1 MKKLALYL
9 MLILVSASLT
19 AAPPRQSFVKV
30 TVTPDHAD
38 WCYNCGEKPVFHV
51 TVTDCSNA
59 PIKDAQIYYE
69 ISEDFL
75 EPLEK
80 GDKTLKCGSTKFS
93 GYTMKKPGF
102 LRCRVWAK
110 VDGKKY
116 DECATA
122 AFEKEKIEP
131 KTILPADFAQ
141 FWKKEIEKNQ
151 KIALL
156 PQLDLVP
163 EKCTPKVNV
172 YSASFQSFKNGS
184 RMYGTLC
191 VPANYDGKCPAIL
204 IVPGAGCRS
213 RKGYYTE
220 AEKGF
225 VTFEIGIHGIP
236 TTMTDER
243 IYETLKQGSLLNY
256 PSANVDD
263 KDNYYY
269 KRVFVS
275 CARAV
280 DFLASLDFVDAERI
294 GVMGGS
300 QGGALTITT
309 AYLNPKVKAGAA
321 FYPAMCDLTGY
332 LYDQGNAWPYL
343 FKNKKL
349 ATKERLE
356 TVKYYDVVNF
366 ARGVQQPMWV
376 SYGYNDL
383 SLNAYEWVGL
393 GLVVAVFGT
402 WGDLVESLFK
412 RTIGIK
418 DSGNILPGHGGM
430 LDRFDSSLMAMP
442 AAVVYLYTL
451 TLL

>member
-131 KTILPADFAQ
+131 KTVLPADWAE
-141 FWKKEIEKNQ
+141 FWKKEIAKNQ

-163 EKCTPKVNV
+163 EKCTPKVKV

-309 AYLNPKVKAGAA
+309 AYLNPKVKCGAA

-332 LYDQGNAWPYL
+332 LYDQGNSWPYL
-343 FKNKKL
+343 FKNKAL

-366 ARGVQQPMWV
+366 ARHLAVPMWV

-383 SLNAYEWVGL
+383 
-393 GLVVAVFGT
+393 VVCPTSIQGAIN
-402 WGDLVESLFK
+402 E
-412 RTIGIK
+412 
-418 DSGNILPGHGGM
+418 
-430 LDRFDSSLMAMP
+430 MP
-442 AAVVYLYTL
+442 TQPEVMIVPQSRHWTYPEQDTARSKWMMNQLKK
-451 TLL
+451 

>member
-1 MKKLALYL
+1 MKKLALFL
-9 MLILVSASLT
+9 MFILAGTSLVL
-19 AAPPRQSFVKV
+19 AAPPRQSFIKV

-38 WCYNCGEKPVFHV
+38 WCYKLGEKPVFEV
-51 TVTDCSNA
+51 AVTDCSNA
-59 PIKDAQIYYE
+59 PIKDAKIYYE

-75 EPLEK
+75 SPLDK
-80 GDKTLKCGSTKFS
+80 GNLTLKKGTHKFS
-93 GYTMKKPGF
+93 GHTMNKPGF
-102 LRCRVWAK
+102 LRCRVWVT

-122 AFEKEKIEP
+122 AFEKEKIVP
-131 KTILPADFAQ
+131 KTIMPEDFDA
-141 FWKKEIEKNQ
+141 FWKKEIEKNA
-151 KIALL
+151 KIDML

-163 EKCTPKVNV
+163 EKCTPKVKV
-172 YSASFQSFKNGS
+172 YSASFQSFQKGS
-184 RMYGTLC
+184 RIYGTLC
-191 VPANYDGKCPAIL
+191 VPANYNGKCPAIL

-213 RKGYYTE
+213 RAGYYSE

-236 TTMTDER
+236 TVMKDER
-243 IYETLKQGSLLNY
+243 IYETLKNGSLLNY
-256 PSANVDD
+256 HSANVDD

-269 KRVFVS
+269 KRVFVG
-275 CARAV
+275 CARAI
-280 DFLASLDFVDAERI
+280 DFLASLDFVDGNRI

-309 AYLNPKVKAGAA
+309 AYLNPKVKCGAA

-343 FKNKKL
+343 FKNKAL

-366 ARGVQQPMWV
+366 ARGVEQPMWV

-383 SLNAYEWVGL
+383 
-393 GLVVAVFGT
+393 VVCPTSIQGAINSMPKKPVLMIVPQSRHWT
-402 WGDLVESLFK
+402 YPEQ
-412 RTIGIK
+412 
-418 DSGNILPGHGGM
+418 DSARSNWMMDKLKK
-430 LDRFDSSLMAMP
+430 
-442 AAVVYLYTL
+442 
-451 TLL
+451 

>member
-19 AAPPRQSFVKV
+19 AAPPRQSFIKV

-38 WCYNCGEKPVFHV
+38 WCYTCGEKPQFAV

-309 AYLNPKVKAGAA
+309 AYLNPKVKCGAA

-343 FKNKKL
+343 FKNKAL

-366 ARGVQQPMWV
+366 ARHLAVPMWV

-383 SLNAYEWVGL
+383 
-393 GLVVAVFGT
+393 VVCPTSIQGAINEMPTQPEVMIVPQSRHWT
-402 WGDLVESLFK
+402 YPEQ
-412 RTIGIK
+412 
-418 DSGNILPGHGGM
+418 DSARSKWMMNQLKK
-430 LDRFDSSLMAMP
+430 
-442 AAVVYLYTL
+442 
-451 TLL
+451 

>member
-280 DFLASLDFVDAERI
+280 DFLASLNFVDAERI

-309 AYLNPKVKAGAA
+309 AYLNPKVKCGAA

-343 FKNKKL
+343 FKNKAL

-366 ARGVQQPMWV
+366 ARHLAVPMWV

-383 SLNAYEWVGL
+383 
-393 GLVVAVFGT
+393 VVCPTSIQGAIN
-402 WGDLVESLFK
+402 E
-412 RTIGIK
+412 
-418 DSGNILPGHGGM
+418 
-430 LDRFDSSLMAMP
+430 MP
-442 AAVVYLYTL
+442 TQPEVMIVPQSRHWTYPEQDTARSKWMMNQLKK
-451 TLL
+451 

>member
-1 MKKLALYL
+1 MKKLAL
-9 MLILVSASLT
+9 SLLFIFACVAAVV

-38 WCYNCGEKPVFHV
+38 WCYTCGQKPQFAV

-75 EPLEK
+75 SPLESGK
-80 GDKTLKCGSTKFS
+80 LSLAEGTTTLG
-93 GYTMKKPGF
+93 GHTMKKPGF
-102 LRCRVWAK
+102 LRCRVWAT
-110 VDGKKY
+110 VEGKKY

-122 AFEKEKIEP
+122 AFEKEKIVP
-131 KTILPADFAQ
+131 KTIMPKDFADFWRA
-141 FWKKEIEKNQ
+141 EIEKNA
-151 KIALL
+151 KMDML

-163 EKCTPKVNV
+163 EKCTPKVKV
-172 YSASFQSFKNGS
+172 YSASFQSFSKGS
-184 RMYGTLC
+184 RIYGTLC
-191 VPANYDGKCPAIL
+191 VPANYEGKCPAIL

-225 VTFEIGIHGIP
+225 VTFEVGIHGIP
-236 TTMTDER
+236 TVLTDER

-263 KDNYYY
+263 KDKYYY

-280 DFLASLDFVDAERI
+280 DFLASLDFVDGDRI

-309 AYLNPKVKAGAA
+309 AYLNPKVKCGAA

-366 ARGVQQPMWV
+366 ARGLSVPIWV

-383 SLNAYEWVGL
+383 
-393 GLVVAVFGT
+393 VVCPTSIQGAINEIPSPKEVMIVPQSRHWT
-402 WGDLVESLFK
+402 YPEQ
-412 RTIGIK
+412 
-418 DSGNILPGHGGM
+418 
-430 LDRFDSSLMAMP
+430 DRARSKWMMNQ
-442 AAVVYLYTL
+442 L
-451 TLL
+451 TK

>member
-1 MKKLALYL
+1 MKKLALFL
-9 MLILVSASLT
+9 MFILAGTSLVL
-19 AAPPRQSFVKV
+19 AAPPRQSFIKV
-30 TVTPDHAD
+30 TVTPNHAD
-38 WCYNCGEKPVFHV
+38 WCYNCGEKPVFEV
-51 TVTDCSNA
+51 SVTDCSNA
-59 PIKDAQIYYE
+59 PIKDAKIYYE

-75 EPLEK
+75 APLEK
-80 GDKTLKCGSTKFS
+80 GDLVLKKGTHKLS
-93 GYTMKKPGF
+93 GHTMTKPGF
-102 LRCRVWAK
+102 LRCRVWAT

-122 AFEKEKIEP
+122 AFEKEKIVP
-131 KTILPADFAQ
+131 KTVMPDDFDA
-141 FWKKEIEKNQ
+141 FWQKEIAKNA
-151 KIALL
+151 KIDML

-163 EKCTPKVNV
+163 EKCTPKVKV
-172 YSASFQSFKNGS
+172 YSASFQSFQKGS
-184 RMYGTLC
+184 RIYGTLC

-213 RKGYYTE
+213 RAGYYTE

-236 TTMTDER
+236 TVMKDER
-243 IYETLKQGSLLNY
+243 IYETLKNGSLLNY
-256 PSANVDD
+256 HSANVDD

-269 KRVFVS
+269 KRVFVG
-275 CARAV
+275 CARAI
-280 DFLASLDFVDAERI
+280 DFLASLDFVDGNRI

-309 AYLNPKVKAGAA
+309 AYLNPKVKCGAA

-343 FKNKKL
+343 FKNKAL

-366 ARGVQQPMWV
+366 ARGVEQPMWV

-383 SLNAYEWVGL
+383 
-393 GLVVAVFGT
+393 VVCPTSIQGAINSMPKKPVLMIVPQSRHWT
-402 WGDLVESLFK
+402 YPEQ
-412 RTIGIK
+412 
-418 DSGNILPGHGGM
+418 DSARSNWMMDKLKK
-430 LDRFDSSLMAMP
+430 
-442 AAVVYLYTL
+442 
-451 TLL
+451 

>member
-1 MKKLALYL
+1 MKKLAIYL
-9 MLILVSASLT
+9 MFILCGASVVV
-19 AAPPRQSFVKV
+19 AAPPRTSFVKV

-38 WCYNCGEKPVFHV
+38 WCYKCGEKPTFSV

-59 PIKDAQIYYE
+59 AIKDAKIYYE

-93 GYTMKKPGF
+93 GHTMKKPGF

-122 AFEKEKIEP
+122 AFEKEKIKP

-172 YSASFQSFKNGS
+172 YSASFQSFKKGS
-184 RMYGTLC
+184 RIYGTLC
-191 VPANYDGKCPAIL
+191 VPADYDGKCPAIL

-225 VTFEIGIHGIP
+225 VTFEVGIHGIP
-236 TTMTDER
+236 TVLTDER
-243 IYETLKQGSLLNY
+243 IYETLKQGSLQNY

-263 KDNYYY
+263 KDKYYY

-309 AYLNPKVKAGAA
+309 SYLNPKVKAGAA

-383 SLNAYEWVGL
+383 VVCPTSIQGAINEMPVAPEVMIVPQSRHYTYPEQNKARSSWVMNKL
-393 GLVVAVFGT
+393 
-402 WGDLVESLFK
+402 SK
-412 RTIGIK
+412 
-418 DSGNILPGHGGM
+418 
-430 LDRFDSSLMAMP
+430 
-442 AAVVYLYTL
+442 
-451 TLL
+451 

>member
-1 MKKLALYL
+1 MRKLALSL
-9 MLILVSASLT
+9 MFILLGASFVI
-19 AAPPRQSFVKV
+19 AQPKQSFIKV

-38 WCYNCGEKPVFHV
+38 WNYTCGEKPKFAVEV
-51 TVTDCSNA
+51 ESCSNA
-59 PIKDAQIYYE
+59 PLQDVEVYYE

-80 GDKTLKCGSTKFS
+80 GTKTLKDGTFVFT
-93 GYTMKKPGF
+93 GHTMKKPGF

-116 DECATA
+116 EECATA

-131 KTILPADFAQ
+131 KTVMPKDFAA
-141 FWKKEIEKNQ
+141 FWQAEIEKNS
-151 KIALL
+151 KIDML
-156 PQLDLVP
+156 PQLELVP

-172 YSASFQSFKNGS
+172 YSASFQSFKKGS
-184 RMYGTLC
+184 RIYGTLC
-191 VPANYDGKCPAIL
+191 VPANHNGKCPAIL

-213 RKGYYTE
+213 RKGYYGE

-225 VTFEIGIHGIP
+225 VTFEVGIHGIP
-236 TTMTDER
+236 TVLEDES
-243 IYETLKQGSLLNY
+243 IYEHLKQGSLLNY

-269 KRVFVS
+269 KRVFVG
-275 CARAV
+275 CARAI
-280 DFLASLDFVDAERI
+280 DFLAQLDFVDADKI

-309 AYLNPKVKAGAA
+309 SYLNPKVKCGAA

-366 ARGVQQPMWV
+366 ARNLAVPIWV

-383 SLNAYEWVGL
+383 
-393 GLVVAVFGT
+393 VVCPTSIQGVIN
-402 WGDLVESLFK
+402 E
-412 RTIGIK
+412 I
-418 DSGNILPGHGGM
+418 P
-430 LDRFDSSLMAMP
+430 SSKEVMIVPQSRHWTYPEQNSARSKWMMDQ
-442 AAVVYLYTL
+442 L
-451 TLL
+451 TK

>member
-80 GDKTLKCGSTKFS
+80 GDKTLKRGSTKFS

-131 KTILPADFAQ
+131 KTILPEDFAQ

-163 EKCTPKVNV
+163 EKCTPKVKV

-236 TTMTDER
+236 TVMSDER

-343 FKNKKL
+343 FKNKAL

-366 ARGVQQPMWV
+366 ARHLAVPMWV

-383 SLNAYEWVGL
+383 
-393 GLVVAVFGT
+393 VVCPTSIQGAINEMPTQPEVMIVPQSRHWT
-402 WGDLVESLFK
+402 YPEQ
-412 RTIGIK
+412 
-418 DSGNILPGHGGM
+418 DSARSKWMMNQLKK
-430 LDRFDSSLMAMP
+430 
-442 AAVVYLYTL
+442 
-451 TLL
+451 

>member
-131 KTILPADFAQ
+131 KTILPEDFAQ

-163 EKCTPKVNV
+163 EKCTPKVKV

-236 TTMTDER
+236 TVMPDER

-343 FKNKKL
+343 FKNKAL

-366 ARGVQQPMWV
+366 ARHLAVPMWV

-383 SLNAYEWVGL
+383 
-393 GLVVAVFGT
+393 VVCPTSIQGAINEMPTQPEVLIVPQSRHWT
-402 WGDLVESLFK
+402 YPEQ
-412 RTIGIK
+412 
-418 DSGNILPGHGGM
+418 DSARSKWMMNQLKK
-430 LDRFDSSLMAMP
+430 
-442 AAVVYLYTL
+442 
-451 TLL
+451 

>member
-1 MKKLALYL
+1 MKKLALFL
-9 MLILVSASLT
+9 MFILAGTSLVL
-19 AAPPRQSFVKV
+19 AAPPRQSFIKV
-30 TVTPDHAD
+30 TVTPNHAD
-38 WCYNCGEKPVFHV
+38 WCYNCGEKPVFEV
-51 TVTDCSNA
+51 SVTDCSNA
-59 PIKDAQIYYE
+59 PIKDAKIYYE

-75 EPLEK
+75 SPLEK
-80 GDKTLKCGSTKFS
+80 GDLVLKKGTHKLS
-93 GYTMKKPGF
+93 GHTMTKPGF
-102 LRCRVWAK
+102 LRCRVWAT

-122 AFEKEKIEP
+122 AFEKEKIVP
-131 KTILPADFAQ
+131 KTVMPDDFDA
-141 FWKKEIEKNQ
+141 FWQKEIAKNA
-151 KIALL
+151 KIDML

-163 EKCTPKVNV
+163 EKCTPKVTV
-172 YSASFQSFKNGS
+172 YSASFQSFQKGS
-184 RMYGTLC
+184 RIYGTLC

-213 RKGYYTE
+213 RAGYYTE

-236 TTMTDER
+236 TVMKDER
-243 IYETLKQGSLLNY
+243 IYETLKNGSLLNY

-269 KRVFVS
+269 KRVFVG
-275 CARAV
+275 CARAI
-280 DFLASLDFVDAERI
+280 DFLASLDFVDGNRI

-309 AYLNPKVKAGAA
+309 AYLNPKVKCGAA

-343 FKNKKL
+343 FKNKAL

-366 ARGVQQPMWV
+366 ARGVEQPMWV

-383 SLNAYEWVGL
+383 
-393 GLVVAVFGT
+393 VVCPTSIQGAINSMPKKPVLMIVPQSRHWT
-402 WGDLVESLFK
+402 YPEQ
-412 RTIGIK
+412 
-418 DSGNILPGHGGM
+418 DSARSNWMMDKLKK
-430 LDRFDSSLMAMP
+430 
-442 AAVVYLYTL
+442 
-451 TLL
+451 

>member
-1 MKKLALYL
+1 MKKLALFL
-9 MLILVSASLT
+9 MFILAGTSLVL
-19 AAPPRQSFVKV
+19 AAPPRQSFIKV
-30 TVTPDHAD
+30 TVTPNHAD
-38 WCYNCGEKPVFHV
+38 WCYKLGEKPVFEV
-51 TVTDCSNA
+51 AVTDCSNA
-59 PIKDAQIYYE
+59 PIKDAKIYYE

-75 EPLEK
+75 SPLDK
-80 GDKTLKCGSTKFS
+80 GNLTLKKGTHKFT
-93 GYTMKKPGF
+93 GHTMKKPGF
-102 LRCRVWAK
+102 LRCRVWVT

-122 AFEKEKIEP
+122 AFEKEKIVP
-131 KTILPADFAQ
+131 KTIMPEDFDA
-141 FWKKEIEKNQ
+141 FWKKEIEKNA
-151 KIALL
+151 KIDML

-163 EKCTPKVNV
+163 EKCTPKVKV
-172 YSASFQSFKNGS
+172 YSASFQSFQKGS
-184 RMYGTLC
+184 RIYGTLC
-191 VPANYDGKCPAIL
+191 VPVNYNGKCPAIL

-213 RKGYYTE
+213 RAGYYSE

-236 TTMTDER
+236 TVLKDER
-243 IYETLKQGSLLNY
+243 IYETLKNGSLLNY

-269 KRVFVS
+269 KRVFVG

-280 DFLASLDFVDAERI
+280 DFLASLDFVDADRI

-309 AYLNPKVKAGAA
+309 AYLNPNVKCGAA

-343 FKNKKL
+343 FKNKAL

-366 ARGVQQPMWV
+366 ARGVEQPMWV

-383 SLNAYEWVGL
+383 
-393 GLVVAVFGT
+393 VVCPTSIQGAIN
-402 WGDLVESLFK
+402 E
-412 RTIGIK
+412 
-418 DSGNILPGHGGM
+418 LPKKPV
-430 LDRFDSSLMAMP
+430 LMIVPQSRHWTYPEQDEARSKWMMDK
-442 AAVVYLYTL
+442 LKK
-451 TLL
+451 

>member
-1 MKKLALYL
+1 MKKLALFL
-9 MLILVSASLT
+9 MFILAGTSLVL
-19 AAPPRQSFVKV
+19 AAPPRQSFIKV
-30 TVTPDHAD
+30 TVTPNHAD
-38 WCYNCGEKPVFHV
+38 WCYNCGEKPVFEV
-51 TVTDCSNA
+51 SVTDCSNA
-59 PIKDAQIYYE
+59 PIKDAKIYYE

-75 EPLEK
+75 APLEK
-80 GDKTLKCGSTKFS
+80 GDLVLKKGTHKLS
-93 GYTMKKPGF
+93 GHTMTKPGF
-102 LRCRVWAK
+102 LRCRVWAT

-122 AFEKEKIEP
+122 AFEKEKIVP
-131 KTILPADFAQ
+131 KTVMPDDFDA
-141 FWKKEIEKNQ
+141 FWQKEIAKNA
-151 KIALL
+151 KIDML

-163 EKCTPKVNV
+163 EKCTPKVTV
-172 YSASFQSFKNGS
+172 YSASFQSFQKGS
-184 RMYGTLC
+184 RIYGTLC

-213 RKGYYTE
+213 RAGYYTE

-236 TTMTDER
+236 TVMKDER
-243 IYETLKQGSLLNY
+243 IYETLKNGSLLNY
-256 PSANVDD
+256 HSANVDD

-269 KRVFVS
+269 KRVFVG
-275 CARAV
+275 CARAI
-280 DFLASLDFVDAERI
+280 DFLASLDFVDGNRI

-309 AYLNPKVKAGAA
+309 AYLNPKVKCGAA

-343 FKNKKL
+343 FKNKAL

-366 ARGVQQPMWV
+366 ARGVEQPMWV

-383 SLNAYEWVGL
+383 
-393 GLVVAVFGT
+393 VVCPTSIQGAINSMPKKPVLMIVPQSRHWT
-402 WGDLVESLFK
+402 YPEQ
-412 RTIGIK
+412 
-418 DSGNILPGHGGM
+418 DSARSNWMMDKLKK
-430 LDRFDSSLMAMP
+430 
-442 AAVVYLYTL
+442 
-451 TLL
+451 

>member
-1 MKKLALYL
+1 MKKLALFL
-9 MLILVSASLT
+9 MFILAGTSLVLAT
-19 AAPPRQSFVKV
+19 PPRQSFIKV
-30 TVTPDHAD
+30 TVTPNHAD
-38 WCYNCGEKPVFHV
+38 WCYNCGEKPVFEV
-51 TVTDCSNA
+51 SVTDCSNA
-59 PIKDAQIYYE
+59 PIKDAKIYYE

-75 EPLEK
+75 APLEK
-80 GDKTLKCGSTKFS
+80 GDLVLKKGTHKLS
-93 GYTMKKPGF
+93 GHTMTKPGF
-102 LRCRVWAK
+102 LRCRVWAT

-122 AFEKEKIEP
+122 AFEKEKIVP
-131 KTILPADFAQ
+131 KTVMPDDFDA
-141 FWKKEIEKNQ
+141 FWQKEIAKNA
-151 KIALL
+151 KIDML

-163 EKCTPKVNV
+163 EKCTPKVTV
-172 YSASFQSFKNGS
+172 YSASFQSFQKGS
-184 RMYGTLC
+184 RIYGTLC

-213 RKGYYTE
+213 RAGYYTE

-236 TTMTDER
+236 TVMKDER
-243 IYETLKQGSLLNY
+243 IYETLKNGSLLNY

-269 KRVFVS
+269 KRVFVG
-275 CARAV
+275 CARAI
-280 DFLASLDFVDAERI
+280 DFLASLDFVDGNRI

-309 AYLNPKVKAGAA
+309 AYLNPKVKCGAA

-343 FKNKKL
+343 FKNKAL

-366 ARGVQQPMWV
+366 ARGVEQPMWV

-383 SLNAYEWVGL
+383 
-393 GLVVAVFGT
+393 VVCPTSIQGAINSMPKKPVLMIVPQSRHWT
-402 WGDLVESLFK
+402 YPEQ
-412 RTIGIK
+412 
-418 DSGNILPGHGGM
+418 DSARSNWMMDKLKK
-430 LDRFDSSLMAMP
+430 
-442 AAVVYLYTL
+442 
-451 TLL
+451 

>member
-309 AYLNPKVKAGAA
+309 AYLNPKVKCGAA

-343 FKNKKL
+343 FKNKAL
-349 ATKERLE
+349 ATKERLD

-366 ARGVQQPMWV
+366 ARHLAVPMWV

-383 SLNAYEWVGL
+383 
-393 GLVVAVFGT
+393 VVCPTSIQGAINEMPTQPEVMIVPQSRHWT
-402 WGDLVESLFK
+402 YPEQ
-412 RTIGIK
+412 
-418 DSGNILPGHGGM
+418 DSARSKWMMNQLKK
-430 LDRFDSSLMAMP
+430 
-442 AAVVYLYTL
+442 
-451 TLL
+451 

>member
-309 AYLNPKVKAGAA
+309 AYLNPKVKCGAA

-343 FKNKKL
+343 FKNKAL

-366 ARGVQQPMWV
+366 ARHLAVPMWV

-383 SLNAYEWVGL
+383 
-393 GLVVAVFGT
+393 VVCPTSIQGAIN
-402 WGDLVESLFK
+402 E
-412 RTIGIK
+412 
-418 DSGNILPGHGGM
+418 
-430 LDRFDSSLMAMP
+430 MP
-442 AAVVYLYTL
+442 TQPEVMIVPQSRHWTYPEQDTARSKWMMNQLKK
-451 TLL
+451 

>member
-1 MKKLALYL
+1 MKKLALFL
-9 MLILVSASLT
+9 MFILAGTSLVL
-19 AAPPRQSFVKV
+19 AAPPRQSFIKV
-30 TVTPDHAD
+30 TVTPNHAD
-38 WCYNCGEKPVFHV
+38 WCYNCGEKPVFEV
-51 TVTDCSNA
+51 SVTDCSNA
-59 PIKDAQIYYE
+59 PIKDAKIYYE

-75 EPLEK
+75 SPLEK
-80 GDKTLKCGSTKFS
+80 GDLVLKKGTHKLS
-93 GYTMKKPGF
+93 GHTMTKPGF
-102 LRCRVWAK
+102 LRCRVWAT

-122 AFEKEKIEP
+122 AFEKEKIVP
-131 KTILPADFAQ
+131 KTVMPDDFDA
-141 FWKKEIEKNQ
+141 FWQKEIAKNA
-151 KIALL
+151 KIDML

-163 EKCTPKVNV
+163 EKCTPKVKV
-172 YSASFQSFKNGS
+172 YSASFQSFQKGS
-184 RMYGTLC
+184 RIYGTLC

-213 RKGYYTE
+213 RAGYYTE

-236 TTMTDER
+236 TVMEDER
-243 IYETLKQGSLLNY
+243 IYETLKNGSLLNY

-269 KRVFVS
+269 KRVFVG
-275 CARAV
+275 CARAI
-280 DFLASLDFVDAERI
+280 DFLASLDFVDGNRI

-309 AYLNPKVKAGAA
+309 AYLNPKVKCGAA

-343 FKNKKL
+343 FKNKAL

-366 ARGVQQPMWV
+366 ARGVEQPMWV

-383 SLNAYEWVGL
+383 
-393 GLVVAVFGT
+393 VVCPTSIQGAINSMPKKPVLMIVPQSRHWT
-402 WGDLVESLFK
+402 YPEQ
-412 RTIGIK
+412 
-418 DSGNILPGHGGM
+418 DSARSNWMMDKLKK
-430 LDRFDSSLMAMP
+430 
-442 AAVVYLYTL
+442 
-451 TLL
+451 

>member
-1 MKKLALYL
+1 MKKLAIYL
-9 MLILVSASLT
+9 MFILCGASVVV
-19 AAPPRQSFVKV
+19 AAPPRTSFVKV

-38 WCYNCGEKPVFHV
+38 WCYNCGEKPVFSV

-75 EPLEK
+75 APLEK
-80 GDKTLKCGSTKFS
+80 GDKTLADGKVVFTGH
-93 GYTMKKPGF
+93 TMKKPGF

-110 VDGKKY
+110 VDDKKY

-122 AFEKEKIEP
+122 AFEKEKIKP
-131 KTILPADFAQ
+131 KTIMPKDFEA
-141 FWKKEIEKNQ
+141 FWRAEIEKNQ
-151 KIALL
+151 KIDML

-163 EKCTPKVNV
+163 EKCTPKVKV
-172 YSASFQSFKNGS
+172 YSASFQSFSKGS
-184 RMYGTLC
+184 RIYGTLC
-191 VPANYDGKCPAIL
+191 VPANHDGKCPAIL

-225 VTFEIGIHGIP
+225 VTFEVGIHGIP
-236 TTMTDER
+236 TVLPDER
-243 IYETLKQGSLLNY
+243 IYETLKQGSLQNY

-263 KDNYYY
+263 KDKYYY

-280 DFLASLDFVDAERI
+280 DFLASLDFVDADRI

-309 AYLNPKVKAGAA
+309 SYLNPKVKAGAA

-366 ARGVQQPMWV
+366 ARNVKQPMWV

-383 SLNAYEWVGL
+383 
-393 GLVVAVFGT
+393 VVCPTSIQGAINEMPVAPEVMIVPQSRHWT
-402 WGDLVESLFK
+402 YPEQ
-412 RTIGIK
+412 
-418 DSGNILPGHGGM
+418 DSARSKWM
-430 LDRFDSSLMAMP
+430 MKQ
-442 AAVVYLYTL
+442 L
-451 TLL
+451 TK

>member
-131 KTILPADFAQ
+131 KTILPEDFAQ

-236 TTMTDER
+236 TVMPDER

-343 FKNKKL
+343 FKNKAL

-366 ARGVQQPMWV
+366 ARHLAVPMWV

-383 SLNAYEWVGL
+383 
-393 GLVVAVFGT
+393 VVCPTSIQGAINEMPTQPEVMIVPQSRHWT
-402 WGDLVESLFK
+402 YPEQ
-412 RTIGIK
+412 
-418 DSGNILPGHGGM
+418 DSARSKWMMNQLKK
-430 LDRFDSSLMAMP
+430 
-442 AAVVYLYTL
+442 
-451 TLL
+451 

>member
-141 FWKKEIEKNQ
+141 FWKKEIAKNQ

-163 EKCTPKVNV
+163 EKCTPKVKV

-309 AYLNPKVKAGAA
+309 AYLNPKVKCGAA

-343 FKNKKL
+343 FKNKAL

-366 ARGVQQPMWV
+366 ARHLAVPMWV

-383 SLNAYEWVGL
+383 
-393 GLVVAVFGT
+393 VVCPTSIQGAINEMPTQPEVMIVPQSRHWT
-402 WGDLVESLFK
+402 YPEQDTA
-412 RTIGIK
+412 RT
-418 DSGNILPGHGGM
+418 
-430 LDRFDSSLMAMP
+430 MP
-442 AAVVYLYTL
+442 
-451 TLL
+451 

>member
-1 MKKLALYL
+1 MKKLALFL
-9 MLILVSASLT
+9 MFILAGTSLVL
-19 AAPPRQSFVKV
+19 AAPPRQTFIKV

-38 WCYNCGEKPVFHV
+38 WCYKCGEKPVFEV
-51 TVTDCSNA
+51 SVTDCSNA
-59 PIKDAQIYYE
+59 PIKEAKIYYE

-75 EPLEK
+75 DPLEK
-80 GDKTLKCGSTKFS
+80 GNLTLKKGTHKFS
-93 GYTMKKPGF
+93 GHTMNKPGF
-102 LRCRVWAK
+102 LRCRVWAT

-122 AFEKEKIEP
+122 AFDKEQIVP
-131 KTILPADFAQ
+131 KTILPDDFEA
-141 FWKKEIEKNQ
+141 FWKREIDKNA
-151 KIALL
+151 KIDML

-163 EKCTPKVNV
+163 EKCTPKVTV
-172 YSASFQSFKNGS
+172 YSASFQSFKKGS
-184 RMYGTLC
+184 RIYGTLC
-191 VPANYDGKCPAIL
+191 VPANYKGKCPAIL

-213 RKGYYTE
+213 RAGYYAE

-236 TTMTDER
+236 TVMKDER
-243 IYETLKQGSLLNY
+243 IYETLKEGSLLNY

-269 KRVFVS
+269 KRVFVG
-275 CARAV
+275 CARAI
-280 DFLASLDFVDAERI
+280 DFLASLDFVDAHRI

-309 AYLNPKVKAGAA
+309 AYLNPKVKCGAA

-332 LYDQGNAWPYL
+332 LHDQGNAWPYL
-343 FKNKKL
+343 FKNKAL

-366 ARGVQQPMWV
+366 ARGVEQPMWV

-383 SLNAYEWVGL
+383 VVCPTSIQGAINSLPKKPVLMIVPQSRHWTYPEQ
-393 GLVVAVFGT
+393 
-402 WGDLVESLFK
+402 
-412 RTIGIK
+412 
-418 DSGNILPGHGGM
+418 DSARSKWMMDKLKK
-430 LDRFDSSLMAMP
+430 
-442 AAVVYLYTL
+442 
-451 TLL
+451 

>member
-1 MKKLALYL
+1 MKKLALFL
-9 MLILVSASLT
+9 MFILAGTSLVL
-19 AAPPRQSFVKV
+19 AALPRQSFIKV
-30 TVTPDHAD
+30 TVTPNHAD
-38 WCYNCGEKPVFHV
+38 WCYNCGEKPVFEV
-51 TVTDCSNA
+51 SVTDCSNA
-59 PIKDAQIYYE
+59 PIKDAKIYYE

-75 EPLEK
+75 SPLEK
-80 GDKTLKCGSTKFS
+80 GDLVLKKGTHKLS
-93 GYTMKKPGF
+93 GHTMTKPGF
-102 LRCRVWAK
+102 LRCRVWAT

-122 AFEKEKIEP
+122 AFEKEKIVP
-131 KTILPADFAQ
+131 KTVMPDDFDA
-141 FWKKEIEKNQ
+141 FWQKEITKNA
-151 KIALL
+151 KIDML

-163 EKCTPKVNV
+163 EKCTPKVKV
-172 YSASFQSFKNGS
+172 YSASFQSFQKGS
-184 RMYGTLC
+184 RIYGTLC

-213 RKGYYTE
+213 RAGYYTE

-236 TTMTDER
+236 TVMKDER
-243 IYETLKQGSLLNY
+243 IYETLKNGSLLNY

-269 KRVFVS
+269 KRVFVG
-275 CARAV
+275 CARAI
-280 DFLASLDFVDAERI
+280 DFLASLDFVDGNRI

-309 AYLNPKVKAGAA
+309 AYLNPKVKCGAA

-343 FKNKKL
+343 FKNKAL

-366 ARGVQQPMWV
+366 ARGVEQPMWV

-383 SLNAYEWVGL
+383 
-393 GLVVAVFGT
+393 VVCPTSIQGAINSMPKKPVLMIVPQSRHWT
-402 WGDLVESLFK
+402 YPEQ
-412 RTIGIK
+412 
-418 DSGNILPGHGGM
+418 DSARSNWMMDKLKK
-430 LDRFDSSLMAMP
+430 
-442 AAVVYLYTL
+442 
-451 TLL
+451 

>member
-131 KTILPADFAQ
+131 KTVLPADFAQ

-309 AYLNPKVKAGAA
+309 AYLNPKVKCGAA

-343 FKNKKL
+343 FKNKAL

-366 ARGVQQPMWV
+366 ARHLAVPMWV

-383 SLNAYEWVGL
+383 
-393 GLVVAVFGT
+393 VVCPTSIQGAIN
-402 WGDLVESLFK
+402 E
-412 RTIGIK
+412 
-418 DSGNILPGHGGM
+418 
-430 LDRFDSSLMAMP
+430 MP
-442 AAVVYLYTL
+442 TQPEVMIVPQSRHWTYPEQDTARSKWMMNQLKK
-451 TLL
+451 

>member
-1 MKKLALYL
+1 MKKLALFL
-9 MLILVSASLT
+9 MFILAGTSLVL
-19 AAPPRQSFVKV
+19 AAPPRQSFIKV
-30 TVTPDHAD
+30 TVTPNHAD
-38 WCYNCGEKPVFHV
+38 WCYNCGEKPVFEV
-51 TVTDCSNA
+51 SVTDCSNA
-59 PIKDAQIYYE
+59 PIKDAKIYYE

-75 EPLEK
+75 APLEK
-80 GDKTLKCGSTKFS
+80 GDLVLKKGTHKLS
-93 GYTMKKPGF
+93 GHTMTKPGF
-102 LRCRVWAK
+102 LRCRVWAT

-122 AFEKEKIEP
+122 AFEKEKIVP
-131 KTILPADFAQ
+131 KTVMPDDFDA
-141 FWKKEIEKNQ
+141 FWQKEIAKNA
-151 KIALL
+151 KIEML

-163 EKCTPKVNV
+163 EKCTPKVTV
-172 YSASFQSFKNGS
+172 YSASFQSFQKGS
-184 RMYGTLC
+184 RIYGTLC

-213 RKGYYTE
+213 RAGYYAE

-236 TTMTDER
+236 TVMKDER
-243 IYETLKQGSLLNY
+243 IYETLKNGSLLNY

-269 KRVFVS
+269 KRVFVG
-275 CARAV
+275 CARAI
-280 DFLASLDFVDAERI
+280 DFLASLDFVDGNRI

-309 AYLNPKVKAGAA
+309 AYLNPKVKCGAA

-343 FKNKKL
+343 FKNKAL

-366 ARGVQQPMWV
+366 ARGVEQPMWV

-383 SLNAYEWVGL
+383 
-393 GLVVAVFGT
+393 VVCPTSIQGAINSMPKKPVLMIVPQSRHWT
-402 WGDLVESLFK
+402 YPEQ
-412 RTIGIK
+412 
-418 DSGNILPGHGGM
+418 DSARSNWMMDKLKK
-430 LDRFDSSLMAMP
+430 
-442 AAVVYLYTL
+442 
-451 TLL
+451 

>member
-1 MKKLALYL
+1 MF
-9 MLILVSASLT
+9 ILCGASVVV
-19 AAPPRQSFVKV
+19 AAPPRTSFVKV

-38 WCYNCGEKPVFHV
+38 WCYNCGEKPVFSV

-75 EPLEK
+75 APLEK
-80 GDKTLKCGSTKFS
+80 GDKTLANGTVAFT
-93 GYTMKKPGF
+93 GHTMKKPGF

-122 AFEKEKIEP
+122 AFEKERIEP
-131 KTILPADFAQ
+131 KTIMPKDFEA
-141 FWKKEIEKNQ
+141 FWRAEIEKNQ
-151 KIALL
+151 KIDML

-163 EKCTPKVNV
+163 EKCTPKVKV
-172 YSASFQSFKNGS
+172 YSASFQSFSKGS
-184 RMYGTLC
+184 RIYGTLC
-191 VPANYDGKCPAIL
+191 VPANHDGKCPAIL

-225 VTFEIGIHGIP
+225 VTFEVGIHGIP
-236 TTMTDER
+236 TVLTDER
-243 IYETLKQGSLLNY
+243 IYETLKQGSLQNY
-256 PSANVDD
+256 PSANGDD
-263 KDNYYY
+263 KDKYYY

-280 DFLASLDFVDAERI
+280 DFLASLDFVDADRI

-309 AYLNPKVKAGAA
+309 SYLNPKVKAGAA

-366 ARGVQQPMWV
+366 ARNVKQPMWV

-383 SLNAYEWVGL
+383 
-393 GLVVAVFGT
+393 VVCPTSIQGAINQMPIAPELMIVPQSRHWT
-402 WGDLVESLFK
+402 YPEQ
-412 RTIGIK
+412 
-418 DSGNILPGHGGM
+418 DSARSKWM
-430 LDRFDSSLMAMP
+430 MKQ
-442 AAVVYLYTL
+442 L
-451 TLL
+451 TK